1 MRRAAANDIAHCA
14 GMGKEMNQ
22 EEKEWMKAG
31 AGEKILAASQLMER
45 QAWEE
50 ALEVIYQGIRA
61 DGRNYELY
69 FMLAQCKE
77 MLGAT
82 QQAALSYENALFY
95 ASDEDYGGIE
105 ECYQGFLA
113 SLPEMPR
120 KVSFVLVT
128 YNQLEMTRLCV
139 ESIRHNHPR
148 GSYEILAV
156 DNLSTDG
163 TREWLAEQE
172 DIRSV
177 LNDENRGFPAA
188 CNQGA
193 ALAAE
198 GNDIFLLNN
207 DTIVMEN
214 SVYNLRMALYESE
227 KTGAAG
233 ACSNEVGNRQKIV
246 ETFDSIEEYAG
257 YAGRNNRYCPDR
269 HERRLRL
276 VGFAMMFRRSAWEK
290 VRGFDERFGIGN
302 YEDDDICMKLL
313 EQGMD
318 LVFCRDSFIFH
329 FGSASFRALDRARS
343 EEYQRILRK
352 NKGLFEEKWEIRWGY
367 FSHVRHDLLGYI
379 EEDRSRAFAVL
390 EIGCAS
396 GATLLEIGNR
406 YPHAKLHGIE
416 LDQDV
421 AGLASHYLE
430 IRQGDIQEK
439 RNPFGRRFD
448 YIVLG
453 DVLEHLRDPEDI
465 LMELKDWL
473 NPGGCLVISVPN
485 IMHISVL
492 EPLLHGRFTYRDEGI
507 LDRTH
512 LKFFTRAE
520 LVEMMGRCGYA
531 IERMGGNTVELSG
544 KEEGYLRRLCQMDA
558 QISEEELRVYQY
570 RLKVR
575 LA

>member
-1 MRRAAANDIAHCA
+1 MYQED
-14 GMGKEMNQ
+14 KELLKMD
-22 EEKEWMKAG
+22 AR
-31 AGEKILAASQLMER
+31 EKILAASQLMER
-45 QAWEE
+45 QDWEG
-50 ALEVIYQGIRA
+50 ALEVIYQGIQA
-61 DGRNYELY
+61 DRRNYELY

-77 MLGAT
+77 MLGAV

-95 ASDEDYGGIE
+95 ASDEDYGVME
-105 ECYQGFLA
+105 ECYGAFLA
-113 SLPEMPR
+113 SLPEMPK

-128 YNQLEMTRLCV
+128 YNQLEMTQLCV
-139 ESIRHNHPR
+139 ESVRHNHPR
-148 GSYEILAV
+148 GSYEIVVV

-163 TREWLAEQE
+163 TRKWLEEQE
-172 DIRSV
+172 DIRAL
-177 LNDENRGFPAA
+177 LNDDNRGFPAA

-193 ALAAE
+193 ELAAE

-214 SVYNLRMALYESE
+214 SVYNLRMALYETD
-227 KTGAAG
+227 KVGAVG
-233 ACSNEVGNRQKIV
+233 ACSNEVGNRQRIEEK
-246 ETFDSIEEYAG
+246 FDSIEEYAR
-257 YAGRNNRYCPDR
+257 YAGRNNAYAPDR

-276 VGFAMMFRRSAWEK
+276 VGFAMIFRRPVWEM
-290 VRGFDERFGIGN
+290 VQGFDERFGVGN
-302 YEDDDICMKLL
+302 YEDDDISMKLL
-313 EQGMD
+313 EQGLD

-329 FGSASFRALDRARS
+329 FGSASFRALDRAKS
-343 EEYQRILRK
+343 EEYQSILRK
-352 NKGLFEEKWEIRWGY
+352 NKQIFEEKWKIRWGY

-379 EEDRSRAFAVL
+379 EEERGRAFSVL

-406 YPHAKLHGIE
+406 YPGAGLYGIE
-416 LDQDV
+416 LDRAVVDM
-421 AGLASHYLE
+421 ASHYLD
-430 IRQGDIQEK
+430 IVQGDIQEK
-439 RNPFGRRFD
+439 RNPFGRRYD

-465 LMELKDWL
+465 LRELKDWL

-512 LKFFTRAE
+512 LKFFTRTE

-531 IERMGGNTVELSG
+531 IERMGGNTVELSR
-544 KEEGYLRRLCQMDA
+544 KEEGYLRKLCEMDA
-558 QISEEELRVYQY
+558 QIPEEELRIYQY

-575 LA
+575 LS